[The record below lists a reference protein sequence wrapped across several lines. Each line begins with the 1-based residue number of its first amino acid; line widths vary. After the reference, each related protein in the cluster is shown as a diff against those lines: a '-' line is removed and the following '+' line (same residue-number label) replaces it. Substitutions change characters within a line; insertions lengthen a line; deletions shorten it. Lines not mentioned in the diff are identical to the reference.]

1 MTPDP
6 VTSPARDNADAGEIA
21 KFDALAQRWWD
32 PAGEFAP
39 LHRLNPLRTAYVA
52 ARAPLAGARVL
63 DVGCGGGLLAESLAR
78 AGAAVTAVDLSP
90 AAIEVAE
97 LHALDG
103 GLAIDY
109 RCCAAESLL
118 DTRAG
123 HYDVVTCME
132 MLEHVPEPAAVLVT
146 LARLVRPGGQVFVST
161 LSRNARSFALAIV
174 AAEYVLGLVP
184 RGTHEYARFIN
195 PSELARAAR
204 AADLDLRDLTGIE
217 PVLGTREFRL
227 GRDVR
232 VNYIAHLTRPD
243 HSAS

>member
-1 MTPDP
+1 MNTPTETAGGNVDP
-6 VTSPARDNADAGEIA
+6 GEIA

-39 LHRLNPLRTAYVA
+39 LHRLNPLRTQYVA
-52 ARAPLAGARVL
+52 ARATLQGARVL

-78 AGAAVTAVDLSP
+78 LGARVSALDLSP

-97 LHALDG
+97 LHALEQ
-103 GLAIDY
+103 GLSIDY
-109 RCCAAESLL
+109 RQCAVETLL
-118 DTRAG
+118 PAHAG
-123 HYDVVTCME
+123 QFDVITCME
-132 MLEHVPEPAAVLVT
+132 MLEHVPDPAAILAT
-146 LARLVRPGGQVFVST
+146 LATLVRPGGNVFVST

-204 AADLDLRDLTGIE
+204 GCGLDLHDLTGIE
-217 PVLGTREFRL
+217 PVLGTRDFRL

-232 VNYIAHLTRPD
+232 VNYIAHLSRPGA
-243 HSAS
+243 SAS